1 VRQSGRRSQIAV
13 APGSAHWSRR
23 RIGRRPIRLLVA
35 ALAAAWLA
43 LAPAVHGAG
52 PQVVVLTATG
62 VVDNVMAGYL
72 SDGVAGAAQSGAAAV
87 VIELDTPG
95 GSLDSMRTIVTALQ
109 ESTIPT
115 IVWVAPAGA
124 RAASAGTF
132 ITLAANLIYMAPS
145 TEIGAASPVDQS
157 GNDITGTEGQKV
169 KNDAIAY
176 ITSIAEARGRPVDW
190 AVSTVDQAASSSASQ
205 AVALHVADGIAAT
218 LDDVLA
224 AANGKTVSVRGGDSV
239 TIDVAG
245 ADVVQ
250 EGLNPFQAFIHLL
263 SDPNIA
269 FILFTIGFY
278 GLLFEVIHPN
288 FITGTVGAL
297 SIILGLIGFGSLPL
311 NVGGLLLIVLG
322 LALLVLELHV
332 VSHGLLTVAGVACFV
347 LGASALY
354 SAPTSPSEGD
364 FSVALP
370 LIATMT
376 VTSLLFAG
384 VALGTVLRYRRRLA
398 LRPVPYGAG
407 SGPLVPVG
415 TTGEVRSPLRPSGT
429 VYAAGEEW
437 SARAVD
443 EAAGT
448 TITSGGVAVPR
459 GAPVTVVGQ
468 EGLTL
473 IVRPDGA
480 AGPVA

>member
-1 VRQSGRRSQIAV
+1 
-13 APGSAHWSRR
+13 
-23 RIGRRPIRLLVA
+23 
-35 ALAAAWLA
+35 
-43 LAPAVHGAG
+43 
-52 PQVVVLTATG
+52 VLTATG

-72 SDGVAGAAQSGAAAV
+72 SDGVSGAAADGAAAV

-145 TEIGAASPVDQS
+145 TEIGAASPVDQN
-157 GNDITGTEGQKV
+157 GNDIPGTEGQKV
-169 KNDAIAY
+169 RNDAIAY
-176 ITSIAEARGRPVDW
+176 ITSIAETRGRPVDW
-190 AVSTVDQAASSSASQ
+190 AVSTVDQAVSSSASQ
-205 AVALHVADGIAAT
+205 AVSLHVADGIAGS

-224 AANGKTVSVRGGDSV
+224 AANGKTVMVKGGTSV
-239 TIDVAG
+239 TLDVAG
-245 ADVVQ
+245 AEVVP
-250 EGLNPFQAFIHLL
+250 EGLNPFQGFMHLL

-278 GLLFEVIHPN
+278 GLIFEVIHPN
-288 FITGTVGAL
+288 FVTGTIGAL
-297 SIILGLIGFGSLPL
+297 AIILGLIGFGSLPL
-311 NVGGLLLIVLG
+311 NAGGLLLIVLG
-322 LALLVLELHV
+322 LGLIVLELHV
-332 VSHGLLTVAGVACFV
+332 VSHGVLTVAGAACFV

-354 SAPTSPSEGD
+354 AAPTSPSEGD

-376 VTSLLFAG
+376 MTSVLFAV

-407 SGPLVPVG
+407 SGPLVPTG
-415 TTGEVRSPLRPSGT
+415 TTGEVRSPLHPSGT
-429 VYAAGEEW
+429 VYAVGQEW
-437 SARAVD
+437 SARTPED
-443 EAAGT
+443 EASAAAT
-448 TITSGGVAVPR
+448 ESVPR
-459 GAPVTVVGQ
+459 GTPVTVVGQ

-473 IVRPDGA
+473 IVKPDGS
-480 AGPVA
+480 AGPAA

>member
-1 VRQSGRRSQIAV
+1 VPEAHGDTPRV
-13 APGSAHWSRR
+13 A
-23 RIGRRPIRLLVA
+23 
-35 ALAAAWLA
+35 
-43 LAPAVHGAG
+43 
-52 PQVVVLTATG
+52 VLTATG

-72 SDGVAGAAQSGAAAV
+72 GDGIAGAAQDGDTAV

-95 GSLDSMRTIVTALQ
+95 GSLESMRSIVTAME
-109 ESTIPT
+109 ESTIPV

-132 ITLAANLIYMAPS
+132 ITLAANLAYMAPS

-157 GNDITGTEGQKV
+157 GNDIAGTEGQKV
-169 KNDAIAY
+169 RQDAEAY
-176 ITSIAEARGRPVDW
+176 ITSIAELRGRNVDW
-190 AVSTVDQAASSSASQ
+190 AVSTVESAVSSPVSKAI
-205 AVALHVADGIAAT
+205 AVGAVDGMAAT
-218 LDDVLA
+218 IDQVLA
-224 AANGKTVSVRGGDSV
+224 AADGKTVTVRAGQSV
-239 TIDVAG
+239 TLHVAG
-245 ADVVQ
+245 ADVAPV
-250 EGLNPFQAFIHLL
+250 GLNPFQAFIHLL
-263 SDPNIA
+263 SDPNVA

-278 GLLFEVIHPN
+278 GLIFEVIHPN
-288 FITGTVGAL
+288 FVTGTIGAL

-322 LALLVLELHV
+322 LGLIVLELHV
-332 VSHGLLTVAGVACFV
+332 VSHGVLTVAGAACFV

-354 SAPTSPSEGD
+354 SAPTTPSEGD

-376 VTSLLFAG
+376 ITSVLFAV
-384 VALGTVLRYRRRLA
+384 VALGTILRYRRRLA

-407 SGPLVPVG
+407 SGRPVPIG
-415 TTGEVRSPLRPSGT
+415 TIGEVRAPLHPGGT

-437 SARAVD
+437 SARTAD
-443 EAAGT
+443 ETAGERAA
-448 TITSGGVAVPR
+448 SGAGVIPR

-473 IVRPDGA
+473 IVKPDGA